1 MVSKWIKT
9 ILLLMGVVLLVL
21 IAKNIQKPFWNDQ
34 NYTETV
40 SNFQRNQDI
49 LPYSLRV
56 VWWNK
61 SVILVSIVERTIS
74 VVWAG
79 DYFYLPMLCLLIL
92 VKKRRWLNLGL
103 IVIGLALI
111 AIEKDPNPGKYLLWL
126 SPLVISGFIR

>member
-1 MVSKWIKT
+1 MSDFKLEFLMVSKWIKT

-103 IVIGLALI
+103 IVI
-111 AIEKDPNPGKYLLWL
+111 
-126 SPLVISGFIR
+126 